1 MLRCYVTDRKHGDIL
16 SYAQR
21 AVGDGV
27 DFIQVREKD
36 LPASQLFDLVSRI
49 KAIAAGTPTRILV
62 NDRLDVAMAAGI
74 DGVHLPENG
83 LPAARVRP
91 YVRVLGASVHS
102 EAAARNAESG
112 GADFLIFGP
121 VFETPGKQSVGIETL
136 RIVAS
141 TVRIPV
147 FAIGGIT
154 QANTPSVIDAGAAGI
169 AAIRM
174 FQKRGGTVR
183 LE

>member
-16 SYAQR
+16 AYSQR
-21 AVGDGV
+21 AVSDGV

-36 LPASQLFDLVSRI
+36 LSASQLFDLVSRI
-49 KAIAAGTPTRILV
+49 RALAAGTPTKILV
-62 NDRLDVAMAAGI
+62 NDRLDVAMAAAL

-83 LPAARVRP
+83 LPASRVRP

-102 EAAARNAESG
+102 EAAARSAEAG

-121 VFETPGKQSVGIETL
+121 VFETPGKQSVGIEAL
-136 RIVAS
+136 RALVLA
-141 TVRIPV
+141 VQIPV
-147 FAIGGIT
+147 LAIGGIT
-154 QANTPSVIDAGAAGI
+154 KANTQSVLDAGAVGI

-174 FQKRGGTVR
+174 FQID
-183 LE
+183 